1 MTFIIIAITSI
12 VSFMGFSNP
21 NLIEKFKFN
30 AYKISREKQYYR
42 FVTYGFIHADMTHL
56 LFNMISLYF
65 FGKYAEMV
73 FAPSFVFILFYLLA
87 LAISTLPDYFK
98 TKDNPYFSSLGA
110 SGAVS
115 AVIFS
120 MVLFEPWAT
129 IYVYFIPLYFI
140 LYAILYL
147 GYSFYMSKKN
157 SDNIGHTAHI
167 TGAIFGLIATLI
179 YVPHSL
185 AIFSEQIFHPPLFR

>member
-1 MTFIIIAITSI
+1 MTFILIAITCI

-30 AYKISREKQYYR
+30 AYKINREKQYYR
-42 FVTYGFIHADMTHL
+42 FISHGFIHADMTHL

-73 FAPSFVFILFYLLA
+73 FAPSIVYVLFYLLA
-87 LAISTLPDYFK
+87 LVFASAPDYIRHK
-98 TKDNPYFSSLGA
+98 NNPYYNSLGA

-120 MVLFEPWAT
+120 MVLFEPWAI

-147 GYSFYMSKKN
+147 FYTVYMSKRN
-157 SDNIGHTAHI
+157 SDNIGHTAHLA
-167 TGAIFGLIATLI
+167 GAIFGIIATLI

-185 AIFSEQIFHPPLFR
+185 AIFLENLVRLPFLN